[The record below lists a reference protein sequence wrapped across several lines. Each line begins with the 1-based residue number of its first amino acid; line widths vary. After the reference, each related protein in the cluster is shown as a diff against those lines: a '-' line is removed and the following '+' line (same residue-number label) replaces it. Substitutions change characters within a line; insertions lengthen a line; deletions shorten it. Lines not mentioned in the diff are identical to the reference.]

1 MERAA
6 KFMFAVSMVVVC
18 LSLTVMAQTPATP
31 PKQPPTAEGF
41 SAAPKVADARPAP
54 QVVTVLHRL
63 NGLKMFR
70 MLLRS
75 EHDVQAV
82 SKVDE
87 AFRLM
92 EDVHTNVIAGLALE
106 DGETIAAW
114 LPDADLEFGPWFSFD
129 YQWPGFSTASSA
141 RKASAPKADKQNKKS
156 FFKANPELSVIGP
169 DGRELQARFVGLDGL
184 TGLSILQL
192 TEKTQ
197 TPRTTKL
204 AKASEIPVG
213 ANLRVLGPEL
223 ATETKLTSPRSLLV
237 RMGETRGT
245 VRGVFHAPTGDVAR
259 FKVRSPQLNLSSVGR
274 VAFNDAGEAVGIVS
288 GVEGVDATVL
298 PAAIIRGAAQRVLAQ
313 QASVP
318 RPFLGVR
325 GEAVSGIKA
334 WQVENLGW
342 ERQRAASLVEEQ
354 RGILL
359 TSIMPDSPAD
369 LAALEAGDV
378 ILKVNGEE
386 IQNGDDFSWFLD
398 QAGASNPVNFT
409 VVRPTLAQAQ
419 DVKVKLSGS
428 LYGSTFNQK
437 RRPVNQQR
445 QSLLLSRGIETIA
458 LRLPVAARLGA
469 TAGLLVVYVAP
480 STEAAEAGLQA
491 GDVIE
496 SIDGR
501 SVVHPTTFHL
511 LSNDPTKSHELH
523 VVRKKEKLVVTLRP
537 DGN

>member
-6 KFMFAVSMVVVC
+6 KFIFAASMVVAC
-18 LSLTVMAQTPATP
+18 LSLTVMGQTPATP
-31 PKQPPTAEGF
+31 PKQPPTAEQP
-41 SAAPKVADARPAP
+41 SSAPKIAATKPAP

-82 SKVDE
+82 AQVDE

-92 EDVHTNVIAGLALE
+92 EDVHTTVIAGLALE

-114 LPDADLEFGPWFSFD
+114 LPDADLEFGPMWSSLN
-129 YQWPGFSTASSA
+129 YHWPGFDSPSSGP
-141 RKASAPKADKQNKKS
+141 KASTLKADKQNKKS

-169 DGRELQARFVGLDGL
+169 DGRELPVRFVGLDGL

-192 TEKTQ
+192 TEKTP
-197 TPRTTKL
+197 TATKL

-213 ANLRVLGPEL
+213 ANLLVLGPEL
-223 ATETKLTSPRSLLV
+223 ATQTKLVSPRSLFV
-237 RMGETRGT
+237 RMGETHGT
-245 VRGVFHAPTGDVAR
+245 VQGVLHAPTGDVAR
-259 FKVRSPQLNLSSVGR
+259 FKVRSPQLNLSSVGG

-288 GVEGVDATVL
+288 GIEGVDATLL
-298 PAAIIRGAAQRVLAQ
+298 PAAVIPDAAQRVLTK

-325 GEAVSGIKA
+325 GEPVAAIKA

-342 ERQRAASLVEEQ
+342 ERQRAASLVETQ

-359 TSIMPDSPAD
+359 TSIMPDSPAEQ
-369 LAALEAGDV
+369 AALAAGDV

-398 QAGASNPVNFT
+398 QAGASSSVNFT
-409 VVRPTLAQAQ
+409 VVRPKLAQAQ

-428 LYGSTFNQK
+428 LNGSTFNQ
-437 RRPVNQQR
+437 RRRAASQQR

-501 SVVHPTTFHL
+501 SVVYPTTFHL
-511 LSNDPTKSHELH
+511 LSNDPTKSHEWR